1 MEQEIKAPASWLD
14 RPITS
19 VLAKVDVQAIII
31 VVILGLAILSRLYN
45 LGDRVMSHDETNHV
59 VPSWELFTGAGYRY
73 DPVTHGP
80 LQFHLIALSFFF
92 FGDNDFTA
100 RLPAALF
107 SIAAIAIV
115 LLAYRRYLGRHG
127 ALIAGFLFLISPYM
141 LFYGRYTRNEGFS
154 PVWGVVTILAALR
167 YLEKGDRFSLIL
179 LTLVSAFHFVDKATS
194 FIYTAQLMIFLFLL
208 FLQELSRIKWPLDGI
223 RKQFIILMG
232 GAAVAFTVAL
242 GLGVW
247 NSAINK
253 TPATTT
259 AASPAP
265 AAAAITLSPQ
275 MYGIFAALGI
285 AVILA
290 LAGIVIL
297 IRNLGWNAIRRQR
310 SCDLLILLGTLVLPQ
325 LSAFPLRMLG
335 LDPLDYSTLGML
347 RSGTI
352 IIILT
357 LIAVAVG
364 LWWNPKLWLTL
375 AAIFYGIFTVFFT
388 TFFTN
393 GQGFFTGLVGA
404 LGYWLAQ
411 QSVQRGSQPL
421 YYYVLVQIPIYE
433 YLAALGTILALYFGV
448 RHSLFT
454 TVPGY
459 DPAHQPDLPE
469 SGPEK
474 TDGSVNI
481 VDVDTDELSATN
493 GLSVEQ
499 GGDENDVSKRI
510 PILAL
515 ILYWS
520 LTSVV
525 AFSLAGEKMPWL
537 MVHIVTPMILA
548 AGWGLGYLVDTTPW
562 KEIFNR
568 KGLLAILLMP
578 VFLTSLASLLG
589 TILGNHP
596 PFQGNTL
603 DQLQASS
610 TFLLSAV
617 VFILSGYGILRLLKD
632 FAGMQVARLLVLIS
646 FVLMAVLTAR
656 TAYTAAFINYNT
668 ALEYLVYAHAASGP
682 KEILAQIEQISQRT
696 TRGNDLVVAYDND
709 SLYPF
714 WWYLRDYPNHVWF
727 QDNPTRDLANDPVI
741 LAGENNYAKLEPIVK
756 NNYVSFEYN
765 RLWWPNQDYFDLT
778 WQRIVFAITNPD
790 MRAAIFNIWLNRD
803 YTMYAKI
810 TNNSTMTLENW
821 QPSNRMR
828 MYIRKDIIAE
838 MWNYGATPATN
849 QTVQTD
855 PYEKNM
861 AALTSDASFGSAG
874 AAGGQ
879 FQSPHQIAFAPDG
892 TMYVADGRNNRIQ
905 HLTATGQVL
914 QVWGSFAD
922 SSKGN
927 AAGGTFNE
935 PWGVAV
941 GPDGSV
947 FVTDTWNH
955 RIQKFTADGKFVK
968 EWGHFGQADTPDAFW
983 GPRGLAFDSKGRLYV
998 TDTGNKRIAIF
1009 DENGNFIAQFGSAGL
1024 DPGQFDEPVG
1034 VAVDAQGNVYVADTW
1049 NQRVQVF
1056 APDATGTNYTPLT
1069 SWDING
1075 WFGQSL
1081 DNKPFIAVD
1090 ANDNVYVTDPEGYR
1104 VLEFDKTGKFIRGW
1118 DNTANGG
1125 AGLGLPSGIAIDSS
1139 GHVWV
1144 SDAGNNDLLRFTMPA
1159 Q

>member
-1 MEQEIKAPASWLD
+1 MEQEIKAPSSWLD

-19 VLAKVDVQAIII
+19 VLARVDIQAVII
-31 VVILGLAILSRLYN
+31 VVILGLAILSRFYG

-59 VPSWELFTGAGYRY
+59 VPSWELYKGQGYRY

-100 RLPAALF
+100 RIPAAVF

-115 LLAYRRYLGRHG
+115 LLAYRRYLGKHG
-127 ALIAGFLFLISPYM
+127 ALIAGFLFLISPFM

-154 PVWGVVTILAALR
+154 PVWGLVTILAALR

-179 LTLVSAFHFVDKATS
+179 LTVVSAFHFVDKATS
-194 FIYTAQLMIFLFLL
+194 FIYTAQLMIFLFMV
-208 FLQELSRIKWPLDGI
+208 FLQELSQIKWPVD
-223 RKQFIILMG
+223 RFRRQFMVLMG
-232 GAAVAFTVAL
+232 SAAVAFAVAL
-242 GLGVW
+242 GLAVW

-253 TPATTT
+253 TPATNSSTV
-259 AASPAP
+259 PAP
-265 AAAAITLSPQ
+265 TTAAITLSPM
-275 MYGIFAALGI
+275 MYGIVAALGI
-285 AVILA
+285 ALILA
-290 LAGIVIL
+290 LAGIVLL
-297 IRNLGWNAIRRQR
+297 IRNLGWNSIRRQR
-310 SCDLLILLGTLVLPQ
+310 SFDMLIVLGTLVLPQ
-325 LSAFPLRMLG
+325 LSAFPLRILG
-335 LDPLDYSTLGML
+335 LDPLDYSSLGML
-347 RSGTI
+347 RSGTVV
-352 IIILT
+352 IILT
-357 LIAVAVG
+357 VIAVAIG
-364 LWWNPKLWLTL
+364 LWWNPKLWVTL

-421 YYYVLVQIPIYE
+421 YYYVLIQIPIYE
-433 YLAALGTILALYFGV
+433 YLAALGTILALYFGI
-448 RHSLFT
+448 RHRLFS

-459 DPAHQPDLPE
+459 APSCQPELPE
-469 SGPEK
+469 SGPEEPAGQVEVK
-474 TDGSVNI
+474 KEGKGSENRAVDDG
-481 VDVDTDELSATN
+481 TN
-493 GLSVEQ
+493 PPA
-499 GGDENDVSKRI
+499 RI

-515 ILYWS
+515 ILYWAF
-520 LTSVV
+520 TSIV
-525 AFSLAGEKMPWL
+525 AYSLAGEKMPWL
-537 MVHIVTPMILA
+537 TVHIATPMLLC

-578 VFLTSLASLLG
+578 VFLTSLAGVLGALLG
-589 TILGNHP
+589 NQP

-610 TFLLSAV
+610 TFLLSAA
-617 VFILSGYGILRLLKD
+617 VFVISGYFILRLLKD
-632 FAGMQVARLLVLIS
+632 FAGMQIIRLVVLVG
-646 FVLMAVLTAR
+646 FALMAVLTAR

-714 WWYLRDYPNHVWF
+714 WWYLRDYPNHIWY

-741 LAGENNYAKLEPIVK
+741 LAGEGNYAKLEPIVK
-756 NNYVSFEYN
+756 NNYVYFEYN

-778 WQRIVFAITNPD
+778 WQRISNAITNPD
-790 MRAAIFNIWLNRD
+790 MRTAIFNIWLNRD
-803 YTMYAKI
+803 YTLYAKI
-810 TNNSTMTLENW
+810 TNNSSMTLENW

-828 MYIRKDIIAE
+828 LYIRKDIIAQ
-838 MWNYGATPATN
+838 MWNYGAVPATN
-849 QTVQTD
+849 QAAQTD
-855 PYEKNM
+855 PYAKNM
-861 AALTSDASFGSAG
+861 AALNSDVSFGSAG
-874 AAGGQ
+874 AAAGQ
-879 FQSPHQIAFAPDG
+879 FQAPHEIAFAQDG
-892 TMYVADGRNNRIQ
+892 SMYVADGKNNRIQ
-905 HLTATGQVL
+905 HLTASGQVL
-914 QVWGSFAD
+914 QVWGSFGD
-922 SSKGN
+922 ISTGN
-927 AAGGTFNE
+927 APGGTFNE

-947 FVTDTWNH
+947 FVADTWNH

-968 EWGHFGQADTPDAFW
+968 EWGYFGQADKPDALW
-983 GPRGLAFDSKGRLYV
+983 GPRGLAFDSKGHLYV
-998 TDTGNKRIAIF
+998 TDTGNKRVVIF
-1009 DENGNFIAQFGSAGL
+1009 DENGNFIAQFGSSGL
-1024 DPGQFDEPVG
+1024 NPGQFDEPVG
-1034 VAVDAQGNVYVADTW
+1034 IAIDGQGDVYVADTW

-1056 APDATGTNYTPLT
+1056 APDTSGTNFTPLT

-1090 ANDNVYVTDPEGYR
+1090 ANQNVYITDPEGFR

-1125 AGLGLPSGIAIDSS
+1125 AGLALPSGIAIDSS

-1144 SDAGNNDLLRFTMPA
+1144 SDAGNNDLLRFTMPP

>member
-1 MEQEIKAPASWLD
+1 MEQEIKASTSWLD

-19 VLAKVDVQAIII
+19 VLARVDIQAIII
-31 VVILGLAILSRLYN
+31 VVILGLAILSRFYN

-59 VPSWELFTGAGYRY
+59 VPSWELFSGNGYRY

-100 RLPAALF
+100 RLPAAVF

-154 PVWGVVTILAALR
+154 PVWGLVTILAALR

-194 FIYTAQLMIFLFLL
+194 FIYTAQLMIFLFLI
-208 FLQELSRIKWPLDGI
+208 FLQELSRIKWPVDGI
-223 RKQFIILMG
+223 RKQFVALMG
-232 GAAVAFTVAL
+232 GAAVAFAVAL
-242 GLGVW
+242 GLAVW

-253 TPATTT
+253 TPAATT
-259 AASPAP
+259 AANPAP

-285 AVILA
+285 ALILA
-290 LAGIVIL
+290 LAGVVIL
-297 IRNLGWNAIRRQR
+297 IRNLGWNSIRRQR
-310 SCDLLILLGTLVLPQ
+310 SFDMLIVLGTLVLPQ

-335 LDPLDYSTLGML
+335 LDPLDYSTAGML

-352 IIILT
+352 VIILT
-357 LIAVAVG
+357 VVAVAIG
-364 LWWNPKLWLTL
+364 LWWNPKIWLIL

-421 YYYVLVQIPIYE
+421 YYYVLIQIPIYE

-448 RHSLFT
+448 RHRLFT

-459 DPAHQPDLPE
+459 DPAHQPELPE
-469 SGPEK
+469 SGQEDSDEFVETVK
-474 TDGSVNI
+474 DDR
-481 VDVDTDELSATN
+481 VDIKKIDDESDSL
-493 GLSVEQ
+493 
-499 GGDENDVSKRI
+499 KRI
-510 PILAL
+510 PVLAL

-537 MVHIVTPMILA
+537 MVHIVTPMLLA

-568 KGLLAILLMP
+568 KGLLAILIMP
-578 VFLTSLASLLG
+578 VFLTSLAGLLG
-589 TILGNHP
+589 TLLGNQP
-596 PFQGNTL
+596 PFHGNTL
-603 DQLQASS
+603 DQLQATS
-610 TFLLSAV
+610 TFLLSAA
-617 VFILSGYGILRLLKD
+617 VFVLSGYTILRLLKD
-632 FAGMQVARLLVLIS
+632 FAGMQIARMLVLIS

-656 TAYTAAFINYNT
+656 TAYTAAYINFNT
-668 ALEYLVYAHAASGP
+668 ALEYLVYAHAAAGP

-741 LAGENNYAKLEPIVK
+741 LAGENNYAKLQPIIK
-756 NNYVSFEYN
+756 NNYVYFEYN

-778 WQRIVFAITNPD
+778 WQRLLNAITKPD
-790 MRAAIFNIWLNRD
+790 MRTAIFNIWLNRD
-803 YTMYAKI
+803 YTLYAKI
-810 TNNSTMTLENW
+810 TNNSSMTLENW

-828 MYIRKDIIAE
+828 MYIRKDIIAQ
-838 MWNYGATPATN
+838 MWNYGAAPATA
-849 QTVQTD
+849 QAAQTD
-855 PYEKNM
+855 PYQKNM
-861 AALTSDASFGSAG
+861 VALISDASFGSAG
-874 AAGGQ
+874 AALGQ
-879 FQSPHQIAFAPDG
+879 FQAPHEIAFAPDG
-892 TMYVADGRNNRIQ
+892 TIYVADGKNNRIQ
-905 HLTATGQVL
+905 HLTVSGQVL
-914 QVWGSFAD
+914 QAWGSFGD
-922 SSKGN
+922 ISTGN
-927 AAGGTFNE
+927 APGGTFNE

-947 FVTDTWNH
+947 FVADTWNH

-968 EWGHFGQADTPDAFW
+968 QWGYFGTADKPDALW
-983 GPRGLAFDSKGRLYV
+983 GPRGLAVDSKGHVYV
-998 TDTGNKRIAIF
+998 TDTGNKRVVIF
-1009 DENGNFIAQFGSAGL
+1009 DEDGNFVAQFGSAGL

-1034 VAVDAQGNVYVADTW
+1034 LAVDAQGNVYVADTW

-1056 APDATGTNYTPLT
+1056 APDATGTAYTPLT

-1075 WFGQSL
+1075 WVGQSL

-1090 ANDNVYVTDPEGYR
+1090 ANDNVYITDPEGFR
-1104 VLEFDKTGKFIRGW
+1104 VLEFDKTGKFLRGW
-1118 DNTANGG
+1118 DNTANNG
-1125 AGLGLPSGIAIDSS
+1125 AGLALPSGISIDSS

-1144 SDAGNNDLLRFTMPA
+1144 SDAGNNDLLRFTIPA